1 MYVLVMIIDYSLSI
15 RWNGFVLL
23 FERRLFVKRMEQASQ
38 RCSETNVRK
47 RVFLEQELYAKIREC
62 GWMLYEGSPFL
73 TDTQAQAMN
82 QLVKHGV
89 FELYEDLST

>member
-1 MYVLVMIIDYSLSI
+1 MYYCLKEDYLL
-15 RWNGFVLL
+15 RGWNKLPNGV
-23 FERRLFVKRMEQASQ
+23 VKRMSG
-38 RCSETNVRK
+38 SVF
-47 RVFLEQELYAKIREC
+47 FLEQELYAKIREC